1 MTLRHMKIYVAV
13 FHHSNITKAAEK
25 LHLAQPSVSLAIKE
39 LEEYYGIRL
48 FERMGRRILPTEG
61 GKEFYGYALHIV
73 SLFDEMEKRFETG
86 MLSVIYVWEP
96 VSRLEHNFYRN
107 SVVSFCNTA
116 LLLISDFFSTPLAKQ
131 KEA

>member
-1 MTLRHMKIYVAV
+1 MKIYVAV
-13 FHHSNITKAAEK
+13 FHHSNITKAAEE

-73 SLFDEMEKRFETG
+73 SLFDEMEKKVRNWDAIGNLRVGASITIGTQLLPELLQRFRMEAPEIR
-86 MLSVIYVWEP
+86 MEA
-96 VSRLEHNFYRN
+96 
-107 SVVSFCNTA
+107 VVG
-116 LLLISDFFSTPLAKQ
+116 
-131 KEA
+131 KEQNNPYNC

>member
-13 FHHSNITKAAEK
+13 FHHNNITKAAEE

-73 SLFDEMEKRFETG
+73 LLFDEMEKKVRNWDAITG
-86 MLSVIYVWEP
+86 IPSSLSAT
-96 VSRLEHNFYRN
+96 LH
-107 SVVSFCNTA
+107 SF
-116 LLLISDFFSTPLAKQ
+116 
-131 KEA
+131 